1 MAGESLH
8 HIAAA
13 RERDFGLPA
22 AAGMDLRLITP
33 LAVTLDV
40 CARSPVSG
48 QAFVKLILAVF
59 GIAGILIVVWVV
71 VWVLASR
78 SRE

>member
-1 MAGESLH
+1 M
-8 HIAAA
+8 
-13 RERDFGLPA
+13 
-22 AAGMDLRLITP
+22 
-33 LAVTLDV
+33 
-40 CARSPVSG
+40 
-48 QAFVKLILAVF
+48 KLILAVF